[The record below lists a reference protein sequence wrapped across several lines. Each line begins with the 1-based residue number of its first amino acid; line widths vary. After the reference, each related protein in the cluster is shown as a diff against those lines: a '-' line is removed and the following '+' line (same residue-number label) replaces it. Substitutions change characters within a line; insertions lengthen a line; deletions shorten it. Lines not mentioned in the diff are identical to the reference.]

1 MATPPKNKSNRFGLF
16 GGFKGSKSQKQKSKN
31 VKLAEKDAKRRKKE
45 QEKQQKAASKAA
57 KPTKVK
63 TGKTPTNKIPTI
75 STSTP
80 KLTSKDYKPHF
91 KKKKQARKV
100 KIIGKLEKSLPAVIE
115 PSTVI
120 NTGNK
125 KLDAYVKDAIDNWYE
140 GPLDKDDIEGIEK
153 RKEGLTVD
161 EITSIIVKDLDI
173 DSVTNL
179 NLDDDPGEKPYIEL
193 EEIDQNTADFIKQNN
208 KTVGPTGETKEAIG
222 FIPGSGV
229 VEEQSVVKVTPTT
242 LFKPDGKGGYEPIME
257 KQEVVIQQSIGQND
271 RIVIADKAGNIET
284 QANQG
289 QEYTLPEFEA
299 AVTKEELSKWKKDA
313 YWNSQVQKYQD
324 DWYNPDPS
332 TFFIEEM
339 KEEGGELIEDVFVG
353 PNESSFESS
362 ISNLPS
368 IDEIGDEKIW
378 DKFNDSEFRAHGF
391 KYENGKLYANIEDE
405 NIFNETPR
413 EDVIL
418 DIYDGEPLDVNGEIA
433 KSIDI
438 DALFLPVDLDNMDG
452 ISIST
457 ARAINEESMKKLKNF
472 LKNNKTEYNKDYDD
486 SENLLNIEQI
496 FEDQQRVSS
505 NLAAQIDQLQGD
517 LANSNVMQDKK
528 DIEDKVSSLK
538 SAYTQAMLDAF
549 TDKKISKEQMIE
561 LKEIGNTKQYNR
573 LVPSYNAKIDVFN
586 NIVDEYAK
594 KPFSEFDIKK
604 SGNKVIVTS
613 PETGISVDLD
623 SDLILE
629 ENNNNLSLL
638 DIIASNE
645 NKFNDVIDKIVDYQD
660 KLNYLQALMRD
671 NKVITDKQFT
681 TYIQKVHLEKKQEID
696 GSIAD
701 YTATL
706 LNRIKD
712 TIIKLPAGLVE
723 LMLQGVQAA
732 ALATSKE
739 EFANKIAESIVNVVE
754 RSEEIMRALD
764 VKPGDDEEF
773 DKFNQDFQSS
783 RTGQVQKALVELV
796 MDIYTMKGGV
806 YLLGS
811 GSKLRKTK
819 LLKLLKSSRLTRKQ
833 KIGQISKALLNI
845 NLPMMSRTS
854 HDFKFQIL
862 NYHKKGRLKQMT
874 PTEEII
880 LTTGLSYAISL
891 LDKIGIDAMAS
902 PANQALLL
910 RLIDSVFKK
919 GVTTREGLN
928 NIVKKFAA
936 KKLFNIGTNSATEVA
951 TEVTQEELERLTRKV
966 YNSIKNIPEGKGF
979 EVAEFLSE
987 EWKENT
993 ADVVWVSLMTV
1004 GAYSGFNAAVDIVVK
1019 ANEINE
1025 LKKQSDESLKSYL
1038 TFRDPEILRMW
1049 KASLM
1054 ANLRMNK
1061 DRSKGDI
1068 LKANEA
1074 IKRAKQI
1081 HDILQK
1087 IPADL
1092 NIKNTKEA
1100 FDLLLN
1106 KSKLEQEI
1114 SNLDPSLA
1122 AAKVEELKGTD
1133 EKLKKLALKSTVGGE
1148 FEEDAETTPKKVDP
1162 TIKEIRETS
1171 EQQEKDY
1178 PEVTVIVAK
1187 TGIEADKKAKELGS
1201 KEGMGL
1207 ITSGPKIGRTE
1218 AAAKFIRNTDGKQY
1232 FIYNE
1237 QEGLITGKNK
1247 GPHEE
1252 FHKLVDDIE
1261 TSTGDE
1267 SSTFAMANAIINEI
1281 EKGNIDVENSEF
1293 LEILKLYESKMRS
1306 DGELA
1311 DEIIANFM
1319 DAVRDGDV
1327 TIETSLKNIKS
1338 KYKKALTKFY
1348 NKLPKSLKSKLPDF
1362 GKITFE
1368 TDSDFIQYLKDFGKG
1383 DRTPFEPIVDKDAE
1397 TKFKTKVKPVLGVK
1411 GPEGKSDKT
1420 EDKERAAITNQDNIN
1435 EKTSL
1440 INKIKE
1446 LVANRGNMSIEEY
1459 NKKVGPLQKR
1469 VKILTKGIQNAEDVA
1484 TIEDPNSGPGAIQ
1497 RAENRIDANNKEAIV
1512 QSVVNEK
1519 MTGNTYTGTVVLPNG
1534 TELKA
1539 AVPRSEIE
1547 ELLRSKEYPDIY
1559 AAYFN
1564 RDPEFK
1570 DMPIGLKLK
1579 SDLTLRWQ
1587 QTVDP
1592 LVKKYARE
1600 QRDREEGPSLFD
1612 GEVETN
1618 IDDIKVKP
1626 KEIVDKKINMRRALG
1641 IIPGSDVYQN
1651 VKNAVIK
1658 TFGGKLPTVASRKLK
1673 KALQDSYAT
1682 ELFDDIKEMVQD
1694 MGAENFLRTYGEE
1707 MYKAI
1712 DQADMNQSYSDFTI
1726 KGPRLSVEET
1736 RKAERE
1742 GLIPKKKK
1750 GKDESKDP
1758 AAAGVFLFTK
1768 KPYDEQ
1774 AWVDYHLNPTKG
1786 TKYSKLTQLYAIAAK
1801 GLGKDATME
1810 VIQEDGIMNM
1820 YNERNKLLNQAE
1832 VIVAE
1837 LAEEIQRDP
1846 KDRFALNPDKSSE
1859 MVFKAVTEAVNN
1871 GGDMSAWETAQAKLP
1886 KELRTS
1892 YKDIFERLND
1902 LFGESQRF
1910 KQKIRESLK
1919 EYPEELQNEI
1929 DEYFKV
1935 NTQVKKKISKEGA
1948 QQLDAFNNELVNIV
1962 DPEVLNALNAPVFLG
1977 YIYGYLDG
1985 GKKDKSGKVFGP
1997 YKKQLDA
2004 IKKKI
2009 QKSKV
2014 QNNLDFNPKDIR
2026 LINSGF
2032 GLLGK
2037 AENILNKEGSV
2048 DSKFKEL
2055 GLVDGKIVPGSIMDQ
2070 LQKADVANKK
2080 AFSYMMVKSAE
2091 ALANNPTLIPGFL
2104 RNLDTSAN
2112 NTKGWRAISG
2122 VSLIQKPTEESQS
2135 IYFNNDPA
2143 QGVNTNHPYYDLAV
2157 EVTNIQF
2164 SIKATKKGGDVITA
2178 EAYEE
2183 KLAENLKFKGEHV
2196 TPVSSLNAVL
2206 AEKILD
2212 TVQKLRETSSKD
2224 EKDAILKTLGLEVDL
2239 ILNTY
2244 DQVVGVKAASE
2255 LIDIIG
2261 GTTSS
2266 ADYARLFIEGGFD
2279 LDEYLSIIDPSSD
2292 AETVVKNK
2300 IIPEKTAIEQ
2310 NTENQLEPKDRNA
2323 KVLDD
2328 SGVEE
2333 VGKQTSNPE
2342 ILGKMATIDAV
2353 IIEARK
2359 PTLEIKKIRVF
2370 DFDDTVAT
2378 SNSLVFYTM
2387 PDGTKGEL
2395 TAEEFAKKGSEMLN
2409 KGAEFDFTDFNTVRK
2424 GKKGPLFDLL
2434 KTIKESPGDRDVFI
2448 LTARAPESAAAIHTF
2463 LKLNGVDIPL
2473 ENIVGLGNSS
2483 PFAKSN
2489 WMAGKIA
2496 EGYNDIYFADD
2507 AKQNVDAMKDL
2518 VEVADVKGK
2527 IQQAKERFALNGE
2540 QIAQKLFDLT
2550 AAKNKEGLSSEAL
2563 KNISEAKAELKGS
2576 KIKDERLMAA
2586 SAQNF
2591 TGLLY
2596 RFLGKGE
2603 QGNADYEFLKENL
2616 VEPYTRALNEV
2627 NNFQNSLIADHKQL
2641 MKTFVGK
2648 DKPIKN
2654 LQSQVP
2660 GLGGYTYQDMIRALA
2675 WDKQGITID
2684 GLPKSTLDKMKN
2696 IASKN
2701 ESINTL
2707 AQQLVDINK
2716 GDGYYYPGD
2725 TWRAGTIMKDLL
2737 QGVTKV
2743 KRPKAMSEWLENIET
2758 VFGEYSNGKYR
2769 GQLMNAIEATY
2780 GSKYREALE
2789 DMLRRMTSGINRKQT
2804 SSRLENQFYNWLN
2817 NSVGAVM
2824 FFNMRSGLL
2833 QTLSAANYINWSFNN
2848 PAKAAAAFANQKQ
2861 YWSDF
2866 MFLMNSDFLVDRR
2879 TGLKINVSESEIFN
2893 EASGATDKASAVL
2906 NTFLRAGFSITQIA
2920 DSFAIASGGATFYRN
2935 RVTDLVM
2942 SGSTKA
2948 DAEKQAYD
2956 EWTALSREA
2965 QQSSDALEVSSQ
2977 QAGGLGRVLLAF
2989 ANTPMQ
2995 YNRIIY
3001 KAVSDIKNGRG
3012 DFKSN
3017 LSRIAYYGALQNL
3030 MFNSLQQAVFAA
3042 FGSEDEEEIDD
3053 KTIGV
3058 LNGMLDSLLKGMGVS
3073 GTIVSALK
3081 DIGVDIYDR
3090 SQKPRPEYVKV
3101 VSKAFNIAPPID
3113 VKMSK
3118 AARAANTYEYNRK
3131 NPMNKDYL
3139 NPNNPLFMS
3148 TALIVAASTNI
3159 PLDRLLQKTINVND
3173 AMQEDQENWK
3183 RIMLVL
3189 GWSEWQLNS
3198 KQENDEKKQMQKEY
3212 YESIKENRVY
3222 NYKPIESLPES
3233 KEINTTVK
3241 KIETKEEEKI
3251 IKTKFKKVSFT
3262 DNKSFKN
3269 HRIPIDKRNE
3279 NEKILYELSTPEQK
3293 DSLKSLGL
3301 TDEEI
3306 KSLKYEGDRVQ
3317 KIQEL
3322 LLDRI
3327 KQKIK

>member
-1 MATPPKNKSNRFGLF
+1 MATPPKTKSNRFGLY
-16 GGFKGSKSQKQKSKN
+16 GGFKPLKSFKVKPKN
-31 VKLAEKDAKRRKKE
+31 VRLAEKDAKRRKKE
-45 QEKQQKAASKAA
+45 KEKQQKAAAKAA
-57 KPTKVK
+57 KPAKVK
-63 TGKTPTNKIPTI
+63 TTKKLNTSIGQVATIKTPKPVI
-75 STSTP
+75 TP
-80 KLTSKDYKPHF
+80 KDYKPHF
-91 KKKKQARKV
+91 KKKRQARKV
-100 KIIGKLEKSLPAVIE
+100 KIIGKLQESLPAVIE

-120 NTGNK
+120 DTGNK
-125 KLDAYVKDAIDNWYE
+125 KLDDYVKNTIDNWYE

-153 RKEGLTVD
+153 RKQGLTIE
-161 EITSIIVKDLDI
+161 EITSIVSKDLDI

-179 NLDDDPGEKPYIEL
+179 NLDDEPGEKPYIEL
-193 EEIDQNTADFIKQNN
+193 EEIDQNTADFIRQNN
-208 KTVGPTGETKEAIG
+208 QTVGPTGETKQAIG
-222 FIPGSGV
+222 FIPGDSKEKV
-229 VEEQSVVKVTPTT
+229 SVVKATPIPGM
-242 LFKPDGKGGYEPIME
+242 FKPDGKGGYEALKE
-257 KQEVVIQQSIGQND
+257 KQEVVIQQDIGDDD
-271 RIVIADKAGNIET
+271 RVVIADKAGNIET

-289 QEYTLPEFEA
+289 QEYTLPEFEV
-299 AVTKEELSKWKKDA
+299 AVTKEELNKWKKDA
-313 YWNSQVQKYQD
+313 YWNSQVQKYKD

-339 KEEGGELIEDVFVG
+339 KEEGGELIEDVFIG

-368 IDEIGDEKIW
+368 MDEVGAEELW
-378 DKFNDSEFRAHGF
+378 EKFNDSEFRAHGF
-391 KYENGKLYANIEDE
+391 KYENGKLYANVEDE

-413 EDVIL
+413 EEVIL
-418 DIYDGEPLDVNGEIA
+418 DIYDGEPLDVNGQVA

-457 ARAINEESMKKLKNF
+457 ARATNEEGMKKLKNF

-496 FEDQQRVSS
+496 YRDQQRVSN
-505 NLAAQIDQLQGD
+505 NLAAQIDQLQAD
-517 LANSNVMQDKK
+517 LADSNVMQDKK

-538 SAYTQAMLDAF
+538 AAYTQAMLDAF
-549 TDKKISKEQMIE
+549 ADKKISKEQMIE
-561 LKEIGNTKQYNR
+561 LKETGNTKQYDR
-573 LVPSYNAKIDVFN
+573 LVPSYNAKIDIFN

-594 KPFSEFDIKK
+594 KPFSEFDIKR
-604 SGNKVIVTS
+604 SGDKVIVTS

-629 ENNNNLSLL
+629 ENNSNLSLL

-645 NKFNDVIDKIVDYQD
+645 DKFNDVVDKIVDYQD

-671 NKVITDKQFT
+671 NSVILGKQFT
-681 TYIQKVHLEKKQEID
+681 TYIEKVNLEKKQEVD

-701 YTATL
+701 YAATL

-723 LMLQGVQAA
+723 LLLQGVQAA

-739 EFANKIAESIVNVVE
+739 EFANEIAESIVRVVE

-764 VKPGDDEEF
+764 VKPGDDEKF

-783 RTGQVQKALVELV
+783 RKGQLEKALVELI

-819 LLKLLKSSRLTRKQ
+819 LLKLLRSNRLTRGQ
-833 KIGQISKALLNI
+833 KIGQIGKALLNI

-854 HDFKFQIL
+854 HDFKFEIL
-862 NYHKKGRLKQMT
+862 NYRKKRRLTKMT

-880 LTTGLSYAISL
+880 LSTGLSYAISL

-902 PANQALLL
+902 PANKALVL
-910 RLIDSVFKK
+910 RLLDSMFKK
-919 GVTTREGLN
+919 GVTTREALN

-936 KKLFNIGTNSATEVA
+936 NKLFTIPTSMATEVA
-951 TEVTQEELERLTRKV
+951 TEVSQEELERLTRKV

-979 EVAEFLSE
+979 QIAEFLSE

-1019 ANEINE
+1019 ANDINE
-1025 LKKQSDESLKSYL
+1025 LKKQSDESLKAYL
-1038 TFRDPEILRMW
+1038 TFRDPEVYRMW

-1054 ANLRMNK
+1054 ANLKMNK
-1061 DRSKGDI
+1061 DRSEGDI
-1068 LKANEA
+1068 LKANEE
-1074 IKRAKQI
+1074 IKAAKQI

-1092 NIKNTKEA
+1092 NIKDAKEA

-1106 KSKLEQEI
+1106 KSELEQEI
-1114 SNLDPSLA
+1114 SKLDPSLA

-1133 EKLKKLALKSTVGGE
+1133 EKLKKLALESTVGGE
-1148 FEEDAETTPKKVDP
+1148 FKEEAEATPKKVDP
-1162 TIKEIRETS
+1162 TIKEIRQTS

-1178 PEVTVIVAK
+1178 PEVTVVVAK
-1187 TGIEADKKAKELGS
+1187 TGVEADKKAKEIGS

-1218 AAAKFIRNTDGKQY
+1218 AAAKFIRGTDGKQY

-1261 TSTGDE
+1261 KSTGDE

-1293 LEILKLYESKMRS
+1293 LKILKLYESKGSS
-1306 DGELA
+1306 DVELA

-1319 DAVRDGDV
+1319 DAVKDGDITV
-1327 TIETSLKNIKS
+1327 KTSLKNIKS

-1383 DRTPFEPIVDKDAE
+1383 DKTPFEPMVDKDAE
-1397 TKFKTKVKPVLGVK
+1397 TKFTTKVKPVLGV
-1411 GPEGKSDKT
+1411 EGSKEESDKT

-1435 EKTSL
+1435 ERTSL

-1446 LVANRGNMSIEEY
+1446 LVADRGNMSIEEY

-1497 RAENRIDANNKEAIV
+1497 RAENRLDANNKEAIV

-1519 MTGNTYTGTVVLPNG
+1519 MTGDTYMGTITLKDG
-1534 TELKA
+1534 TKLKA
-1539 AVPRSEIE
+1539 AVPRFEIE
-1547 ELLRSKEYPDIY
+1547 ELLRSKEYPSIY
-1559 AAYFN
+1559 AAYFK
-1564 RDPEFK
+1564 RGPKFK
-1570 DMPIGLKLK
+1570 DMPFGLKVK
-1579 SDLTLRWQ
+1579 NDLILRWQ
-1587 QTVDP
+1587 QTVKP
-1592 LVKKYARE
+1592 LVEKYARE
-1600 QRDREEGPSLFD
+1600 QRDREEGTSLFD

-1618 IDDIKVKP
+1618 IDNIEVKP
-1626 KEIVDKKINMRRALG
+1626 KEIVDEKINMRRALG
-1641 IIPGSDVYQN
+1641 IIPGSDVYQK

-1673 KALQDSYAT
+1673 KALQDSYVT
-1682 ELFDDIKEMVQD
+1682 ELTDDMKEMVQD
-1694 MGAENFLRTYGEE
+1694 MGAENFLRTYGED
-1707 MYKAI
+1707 MYNAI
-1712 DQADMNQSYSDFTI
+1712 DQADMNMSYSDFII

-1750 GKDESKDP
+1750 GKDGKDP

-1774 AWVDYHLNPTKG
+1774 AWVDYHLKPTKG
-1786 TKYSKLTQLYAIAAK
+1786 TKYTKLNQLYAIAAK

-1810 VIQEDGIMNM
+1810 VLQEDEVMNM

-1832 VIVAE
+1832 VIVSE

-1846 KDRFALNPDKSSE
+1846 KDRFALNPDKSSD
-1859 MVFKAVTEAVNN
+1859 MVFKAVTEAMNN
-1871 GGDMSAWETAQAKLP
+1871 GGDMDAWETAQAKLP
-1886 KELRTS
+1886 KDLRTS

-1902 LFGESQRF
+1902 LFGEAQRF

-1935 NTQVKKKISKEGA
+1935 NTQVKKKISEEGA
-1948 QQLDAFNNELVNIV
+1948 KQLDAFNNELVNIV
-1962 DPEVLNALNAPVFLG
+1962 DPEVLNALNAPTFLG

-1985 GKKDKSGKVFGP
+1985 GKKDKAGNVFGP

-2014 QNNLDFNPKDIR
+2014 QSNLDFNPKDIR

-2048 DSKFKEL
+2048 DSKFEEL

-2091 ALANNPTLIPGFL
+2091 ALANNPSLIPGFL
-2104 RNLDTSAN
+2104 RNLETSAN

-2122 VSLIQKPTEESQS
+2122 VSLFQKPTEESQS
-2135 IYFNNDPA
+2135 VYFNNDPE
-2143 QGVNTNHPYYDLAV
+2143 QGVNTNHPYYNLAV

-2212 TVQKLRETSSKD
+2212 TVQKLRETNSKN

-2279 LDEYLSIIDPSSD
+2279 LDEYFPITDPSSD

-2310 NTENQLEPKDRNA
+2310 NTENQLEPKERNA
-2323 KVLDD
+2323 KALDD

-2333 VGKQTSNPE
+2333 VDKKTSNPE

-2353 IIEARK
+2353 IVEARN
-2359 PTLEIKKIRVF
+2359 PTGEIKKIRVF

-2387 PDGTKGEL
+2387 PDGTRGEL
-2395 TAEEFAKKGSEMLN
+2395 TAEEFAKEGSKMLN
-2409 KGAEFDFTDFNTVRK
+2409 EGAEFDFTDFNTVRE
-2424 GKKGPLFDLL
+2424 GEKGPLFDLL
-2434 KTIKESPGDRDVFI
+2434 KTIKESPGSRDVFI

-2527 IQQAKERFALNGE
+2527 IQQAKERFALDGE
-2540 QIAQKLFDLT
+2540 QIAKKLFDLT

-2596 RFLGKGE
+2596 RFLGTGD
-2603 QGNADYEFLKENL
+2603 QGNADYKFLKENL

-2654 LQSQVP
+2654 LQDQVP
-2660 GLGGYTYQDMIRALA
+2660 GLGGYTYQDMVRALA
-2675 WDKQGITID
+2675 WDKQGLTVD
-2684 GLPKSTLDKMKN
+2684 GLPKSTLDKMKS

-2701 ESINTL
+2701 ESINTF

-2725 TWRAGTIMKDLL
+2725 TWRAGTIMGDLL

-2758 VFGEYSNGKYR
+2758 IFGEYSNGKYR

-2789 DMLRRMTSGINRKQT
+2789 DMLRRMTTGINRRQT
-2804 SSRLENQFYNWLN
+2804 NSRLENQFYNWVN

-2866 MFLMNSDFLVDRR
+2866 MELMNSDFLVDRR
-2879 TGLKINVSESEIFN
+2879 TGLKINVSESEIFS
-2893 EASGATDKASAVL
+2893 EAAGAKDKASAVL
-2906 NTFLRAGFSITQIA
+2906 NAFLRAGFSITQVA

-2935 RVTDLVM
+2935 RINDLVNK
-2942 SGSTKA
+2942 GSTE
-2948 DAEKQAYD
+2948 AEAKKQAYT

-2977 QAGGLGRVLLAF
+2977 QAGGLGRILLAF

-3001 KAVSDIKNGRG
+3001 KAVSDVKNGRG
-3012 DFKSN
+3012 DLKTN

-3030 MFNSLQQAVFAA
+3030 MFNALQQAVFAA
-3042 FGSEDEEEIDD
+3042 LGSDDEEEIDE

-3058 LNGMLDSLLKGMGVS
+3058 INGMLDSLLRGMGVS

-3101 VSKAFNIAPPID
+3101 VSKAFNITPPID

-3131 NPMNKDYL
+3131 NPMIKDPF
-3139 NPNNPLFMS
+3139 NPNNPLYMS
-3148 TALIVAASTNI
+3148 GALLVASTTNV
-3159 PLDRLLQKTINVND
+3159 PLDRVLQKIINVND
-3173 AMQEDQENWK
+3173 AMREDQENWK
-3183 RIMLVL
+3183 RIMLVM

-3198 KQENDEKKQMQKEY
+3198 KQEQEEKEKMQKEY
-3212 YESIKENRVY
+3212 YDSIKENRVY
-3222 NYKPIESLPES
+3222 NYKPIESVPES
-3233 KEINTTVK
+3233 INETDPTIE
-3241 KIETKEEEKI
+3241 KIETKEKEKI
-3251 IKTKFKKVSFT
+3251 IKTKGEKVNFT
-3262 DNKSFKN
+3262 ENTSFKN
-3269 HRIPIDKRNE
+3269 NRVPVEKRNKS
-3279 NEKILYELSTPEQK
+3279 EKELYELPAAQQR

-3301 TDEEI
+3301 TDKEI
-3306 KSLKYEGDRVQ
+3306 KALKYEGDRVRKILELQ
-3317 KIQEL
+3317 K
-3322 LLDRI
+3322 
-3327 KQKIK
+3327 

>member
-1 MATPPKNKSNRFGLF
+1 MAIPPKTKANRFGLF
-16 GGFKGSKSQKQKSKN
+16 GGFKGSKSQKQKPKA
-31 VKLAEKDAKRRKKE
+31 VRLAEKDAKRRKKE
-45 QEKQQKAASKAA
+45 QEKQQKAAAKAA
-57 KPTKVK
+57 KPAKVK
-63 TGKTPTNKIPTI
+63 TGKTPTSNIPTV

-80 KLTSKDYKPHF
+80 KVVTPKDYKPHF
-91 KKKKQARKV
+91 KKKREARKV
-100 KIIGKLEKSLPAVIE
+100 KIIGKLQESLPVVIE

-120 NTGNK
+120 DTGNK
-125 KLDAYVKDAIDNWYE
+125 KLDDYVKNTIDNWYE

-153 RKEGLTVD
+153 RKEGLTID
-161 EITSIIVKDLDI
+161 EITSIIYKDLDI

-179 NLDDDPGEKPYIEL
+179 NLGDDTGEKPYIEL

-208 KTVGPTGETKEAIG
+208 KTVGPTGEIKEAIG
-222 FIPGSGV
+222 FIPGSEVSEKDTV
-229 VEEQSVVKVTPTT
+229 VRVTPTT
-242 LFKPDGKGGYEPIME
+242 LFKPDSKGGYEPIME

-289 QEYTLPEFEA
+289 QEYTLPEFEV
-299 AVTKEELSKWKKDA
+299 AVTKKELSKWKKDA
-313 YWNSQVQKYQD
+313 YWNSQVQKYKD

-332 TFFIEEM
+332 TLFIEEM

-368 IDEIGDEKIW
+368 MDEIGAEKLW
-378 DKFNDSEFRAHGF
+378 EKFNDSEFRAHGF
-391 KYENGKLYANIEDE
+391 KYENGKLYANVEDE

-418 DIYDGEPLDVNGEIA
+418 DIYDGEPLDINGEVA
-433 KSIDI
+433 KSIDV

-452 ISIST
+452 VSIST
-457 ARAINEESMKKLKNF
+457 ARATNEEGMKKLKNF

-496 FEDQQRVSS
+496 YRDQQRVSN
-505 NLAAQIDQLQGD
+505 NLAAQIDQLQAD
-517 LANSNVMQDKK
+517 LADSNVMQDKK

-538 SAYTQAMLDAF
+538 AAYTQAMLDAF

-561 LKEIGNTKQYNR
+561 LKETGNTKQYDR
-573 LVPSYNAKIDVFN
+573 LVPSYNAKIDIFN

-594 KPFSEFDIKK
+594 KPFSEFDIKR
-604 SGNKVIVTS
+604 SGDKVIVTS

-629 ENNNNLSLL
+629 ENNSNLSLL

-645 NKFNDVIDKIVDYQD
+645 DKFNDVIDKIVDYQD

-671 NKVITDKQFT
+671 NSVILGKQFT
-681 TYIQKVHLEKKQEID
+681 TYIEKVNLEKKQEVD
-696 GSIAD
+696 GSVAD
-701 YTATL
+701 YAATL

-712 TIIKLPAGLVE
+712 TAIKLPAGLVE
-723 LMLQGVQAA
+723 LLLQGVQAA

-739 EFANKIAESIVNVVE
+739 EFADKIAQTIVNVVE
-754 RSEEIMRALD
+754 KSEEIMRALD
-764 VKPGDDEEF
+764 VKPGDDKEF

-783 RTGQVQKALVELV
+783 RKGQFEKAIVELV

-819 LLKLLKSSRLTRKQ
+819 LLKLLRSSRLTRKQ
-833 KIGQISKALLNI
+833 KIGQIGKALLNI

-854 HDFKFQIL
+854 HDFKFEIL
-862 NYHKKGRLKQMT
+862 NYFKKGRLKQMT

-880 LTTGLSYAISL
+880 LSTGLSYAISL

-902 PANQALLL
+902 SANQALVL
-910 RLIDSVFKK
+910 RLLDSMFKK
-919 GVTTREGLN
+919 GVTTREALN
-928 NIVKKFAA
+928 NIVKKFAVS
-936 KKLFNIGTNSATEVA
+936 KLFTIPISMATEVA
-951 TEVTQEELERLTRKV
+951 TEVSQEELERLTRKV

-979 EVAEFLSE
+979 QVAEFLSE
-987 EWKENT
+987 EWRENT

-1019 ANEINE
+1019 ANDINE
-1025 LKKQSDESLKSYL
+1025 LKKQNEDILKSYL
-1038 TFRDPEILRMW
+1038 SLRDPQQYRIW
-1049 KASLM
+1049 KAIKLAELKSKGI
-1054 ANLRMNK
+1054 N
-1061 DRSKGDI
+1061 RSEGDI
-1068 LKANEA
+1068 LKANEE

-1092 NIKNTKEA
+1092 NVKDAKEA

-1106 KSKLEQEI
+1106 KSELEQEI

-1133 EKLKKLALKSTVGGE
+1133 EKLKKLALESTVGGE

-1162 TIKEIRETS
+1162 TIQEIRKSAEKQS
-1171 EQQEKDY
+1171 KDY
-1178 PEVTVIVAK
+1178 PDATVIVAK
-1187 TGIEADKKAKELGS
+1187 NPIEAEQKAQEIG
-1201 KEGMGL
+1201 
-1207 ITSGPKIGRTE
+1207 TSMQGNP
-1218 AAAKFIRNTDGKQY
+1218 AKFYRDKDGKQY
-1232 FIYNE
+1232 FIYDE
-1237 QEGLITGKNK
+1237 QTGLIIGENK
-1247 GPHEE
+1247 ADHED
-1252 FHKLVDDIE
+1252 FHKLTDDIE
-1261 TSTGDE
+1261 RSTGDE

-1281 EKGNIDVENSEF
+1281 EKGNITVENSKY
-1293 LEILKLYESKMRS
+1293 LDILKKYEEQGAS
-1306 DGELA
+1306 DIALA
-1311 DEIIANFM
+1311 DEIISNFI
-1319 DAVRDGDV
+1319 DAVKYDKNV
-1327 TIETSLKNIKS
+1327 ETSLTSIKNI
-1338 KYKKALTKFY
+1338 YKKALRKLY
-1348 NKLPKSLKSKLPDF
+1348 NKLPESLKSKLPNL
-1362 GKITFE
+1362 GTIKFE
-1368 TDSDFIQYLKDFGKG
+1368 KDSDFIDYLKDFSKG
-1383 DRTPFEPIVDKDAE
+1383 DRTPFEPMVDEDAE
-1397 TKFKTKVKPVLGVK
+1397 TKFKTKVKTVLGV
-1411 GPEGKSDKT
+1411 EGSKEESDKT

-1435 EKTSL
+1435 ERTSL

-1446 LVANRGNMSIEEY
+1446 LVANRANMSIEEY

-1497 RAENRIDANNKEAIV
+1497 RAENRLDDNNKEAIV

-1539 AVPRSEIE
+1539 SVPRSEIE

-1564 RDPEFK
+1564 RDVKFK

-1579 SDLTLRWQ
+1579 SDLILRWQ

-1600 QRDREEGPSLFD
+1600 QRDTEEGPSLFD

-1618 IDDIKVKP
+1618 IDDIEVKP
-1626 KEIVDKKINMRRALG
+1626 KEIVDNTINMRRALG
-1641 IIPGSDVYQN
+1641 IVPGSDVYQK

-1658 TFGGKLPTVASRKLK
+1658 TFRGKLPSVASRKLK
-1673 KALQDSYAT
+1673 KALQDSYVT
-1682 ELFDDIKEMVQD
+1682 ELTDDMKEMVQD
-1694 MGAENFLRTYGEE
+1694 MGAETFLRTYGED
-1707 MYKAI
+1707 MYNAI
-1712 DQADMNQSYSDFTI
+1712 DQADMNISYSDFTT

-1750 GKDESKDP
+1750 GKDDSKDP

-1768 KPYDEQ
+1768 NPYDEQ

-1786 TKYSKLTQLYAIAAK
+1786 TKYTKLNQLYAIAAK

-1810 VIQEDGIMNM
+1810 VLQDDEVMNM

-1832 VIVAE
+1832 VIVSE
-1837 LAEEIQRDP
+1837 LASEIQRDP

-1859 MVFKAVTEAVNN
+1859 IVFKTVTEAMNN
-1871 GGDMSAWETAQAKLP
+1871 GGDMDAWETAQAKLP
-1886 KELRTS
+1886 KDLRTS

-1902 LFGESQRF
+1902 LFGEAQRF

-1948 QQLDAFNNELVNIV
+1948 QQLDAFNNELINIADV
-1962 DPEVLNALNAPVFLG
+1962 EVLNALNAPTFLG

-1985 GKKDKSGKVFGP
+1985 GKKDKAGNVFGP

-2014 QNNLDFNPKDIR
+2014 QDNLDFNPKDIR

-2032 GLLGK
+2032 GLLGR
-2037 AENILNKEGSV
+2037 AENILSKEGSV
-2048 DSKFKEL
+2048 DSKFEEL

-2091 ALANNPTLIPGFL
+2091 ALANNPSLIPGFL
-2104 RNLDTSAN
+2104 RNLETSAN

-2122 VSLIQKPTEESQS
+2122 VSLFQKPTEESQS
-2135 IYFNNDPA
+2135 VYFNNDPE
-2143 QGVNTNHPYYDLAV
+2143 QGVNTSHPYYDLAV
-2157 EVTNIQF
+2157 KVTDIQF
-2164 SIKATKKGGDVITA
+2164 SIKATKEGGDIITA

-2196 TPVSSLNAVL
+2196 TPVSSLNAVI

-2212 TVQKLRETSSKD
+2212 TVQKLRETNSKD

-2279 LDEYLSIIDPSSD
+2279 LDEYFPIIDPSSD
-2292 AETVVKNK
+2292 AEAIVKSK

-2310 NTENQLEPKDRNA
+2310 NIKNQLEPKKINVDILSEIEN
-2323 KVLDD
+2323 K
-2328 SGVEE
+2328 EINPE
-2333 VGKQTSNPE
+2333 TSNPE
-2342 ILGKMATIDAV
+2342 ILSKIENID
-2353 IIEARK
+2353 K
-2359 PTLEIKKIRVF
+2359 
-2370 DFDDTVAT
+2370 
-2378 SNSLVFYTM
+2378 
-2387 PDGTKGEL
+2387 
-2395 TAEEFAKKGSEMLN
+2395 
-2409 KGAEFDFTDFNTVRK
+2409 
-2424 GKKGPLFDLL
+2424 
-2434 KTIKESPGDRDVFI
+2434 
-2448 LTARAPESAAAIHTF
+2448 
-2463 LKLNGVDIPL
+2463 DIL
-2473 ENIVGLGNSS
+2473 ENRN
-2483 PFAKSN
+2483 KS
-2489 WMAGKIA
+2489 
-2496 EGYNDIYFADD
+2496 
-2507 AKQNVDAMKDL
+2507 
-2518 VEVADVKGK
+2518 
-2527 IQQAKERFALNGE
+2527 KERFALTGE
-2540 QIAQKLFDLT
+2540 QIADKLFDLT
-2550 AAKNKEGLSSEAL
+2550 ASKNKEGLSSSAL
-2563 KNISEAKAELKGS
+2563 KNISEAKAQLKGS
-2576 KIKDERLMAA
+2576 KIRDEFLMAA

-2603 QGNADYEFLKENL
+2603 QGDADFKFLKENL
-2616 VEPYTRALNEV
+2616 VDPYTRALNEV

-2641 MKTFVGK
+2641 IKTFVGK

-2654 LQSQVP
+2654 LQDQVP
-2660 GLGGYTYQDMIRALA
+2660 GLGGYTYQDMVRALA
-2675 WDKQGITID
+2675 WDKQGLTVD
-2684 GLPKSTLDKMKN
+2684 GLPISTLNKMKN

-2701 ESINTL
+2701 PSID
-2707 AQQLVDINK
+2707 AFSQQLIDINK
-2716 GDGYYYPGD
+2716 GDGYYYSGD
-2725 TWRAGTIMKDLL
+2725 TWRSGTIMGDLL
-2737 QGVTKV
+2737 KGVTKV
-2743 KRPKAMSEWLENIET
+2743 KRPKAMSEWLDNIKT
-2758 VFGEYSNGKYR
+2758 IFGEYSNGKYK

-2789 DMLRRMTSGINRKQT
+2789 DMLRRMSSGINRKQT
-2804 SSRLENQFYNWLN
+2804 NSRLENRFYDWVN

-2866 MFLMNSDFLVDRR
+2866 MELMNSDFLVDRR

-2893 EASGATDKASAVL
+2893 EAAGAKDKASAVL
-2906 NTFLRAGFSITQIA
+2906 NTFLRAGFSITQVA

-2935 RVTDLVM
+2935 RIKDLV
-2942 SGSTKA
+2942 SQGKTEA
-2948 DAEKQAYD
+2948 DAKKQAYD

-2977 QAGGLGRVLLAF
+2977 QAGGLGRILLAF

-3001 KAVSDIKNGRG
+3001 KAASDIKNGRG
-3012 DFKSN
+3012 SLKTN
-3017 LSRIAYYGALQNL
+3017 LSRIAYYGAIQNL
-3030 MFNSLQQAVFAA
+3030 MFNALQQAVFAA
-3042 FGSEDEEEIDD
+3042 IGNEDEEEIDE

-3073 GTIVSALK
+3073 GTIVSTLK

-3090 SQKPRPEYVKV
+3090 SQKPRPEYDKAILQAFNVAPPVDVKI
-3101 VSKAFNIAPPID
+3101 SKAR
-3113 VKMSK
+3113 
-3118 AARAANTYEYNRK
+3118 RAANTYEYNRK
-3131 NPMNKDYL
+3131 NPMMKDAY
-3139 NPNNPLFMS
+3139 NINNPAYMS
-3148 TALIVAASTNI
+3148 TALMVSATTNVPI
-3159 PLDRLLQKTINVND
+3159 DRLLQKMINVND
-3173 AMQEDQENWK
+3173 AMREDQENWK
-3183 RIMLVL
+3183 SIMLVM

-3198 KQENDEKKQMQKEY
+3198 KQENDEKKQMQKDY

-3222 NYKPIESLPES
+3222 NYKPIESVSES
-3233 KEINTTVK
+3233 TIEPDPTIE

-3251 IKTKFKKVSFT
+3251 IKTKGEKVNFT
-3262 DNKSFKN
+3262 ENKSFKN
-3269 HRIPIDKRNE
+3269 NRVPVEKRNKS
-3279 NEKILYELSTPEQK
+3279 EKELYELPAAQQR

-3301 TDEEI
+3301 TDEQI
-3306 KSLKYEGDRVQ
+3306 KALKYEGDRVRMILELQ
-3317 KIQEL
+3317 K
-3322 LLDRI
+3322 
-3327 KQKIK
+3327 

>member
-1 MATPPKNKSNRFGLF
+1 MATPPKKKSNRFGLF
-16 GGFKGSKSQKQKSKN
+16 GGFKGSKSQKQKPKN
-31 VKLAEKDAKRRKKE
+31 VRDAEKDAKRRKKE
-45 QEKQQKAASKAA
+45 QEKQEKAAAKAA

-63 TGKTPTNKIPTI
+63 TGKTTTSKIPTV

-80 KLTSKDYKPHF
+80 KLTSTDYKPHF
-91 KKKKQARKV
+91 KKKRQARKV
-100 KIIGKLEKSLPAVIE
+100 KIIGKLEQSLPAVIE

-120 NTGNK
+120 DTGNK
-125 KLDAYVKDAIDNWYE
+125 KLDNYVKDTIDNWYE

-153 RKEGLTVD
+153 RKEGLTID
-161 EITSIIVKDLDI
+161 EITSIIAKDLDI

-179 NLDDDPGEKPYIEL
+179 NLGGEPGEKPYIEL
-193 EEIDQNTADFIKQNN
+193 EEIDQNTADFIRQNN
-208 KTVGPTGETKEAIG
+208 QTVGPTGETKQAIG
-222 FIPGSGV
+222 FIPGSEV
-229 VEEQSVVKVTPTT
+229 YEEDKVVKPTPIPGM
-242 LFKPDGKGGYEPIME
+242 FKPDGKGGYEPLME
-257 KQEVVIQQSIGQND
+257 KQEVIIQQSLGQND
-271 RIVIADKAGNIET
+271 RVVIADKAGNIET

-289 QEYTLPEFEA
+289 QAYNLPELEV
-299 AVTKEELSKWKKDA
+299 AVTKAELSKWRKDA
-313 YWNSQVQKYQD
+313 YWNSQVQKYKD

-362 ISNLPS
+362 ISNLPNM
-368 IDEIGDEKIW
+368 DEIGAEKLW
-378 DKFNDSEFRAHGF
+378 EKFNDSEFRAHGF
-391 KYENGKLYANIEDE
+391 KYENGKLYANVKDE

-418 DIYDGEPLDVNGEIA
+418 DIYDGEPLDVNGEVA
-433 KSIDI
+433 KSIDV
-438 DALFLPVDLDNMDG
+438 DDLFLSVDLDNMDG
-452 ISIST
+452 FSINT
-457 ARAINEESMKKLKNF
+457 VRAINEQGMKKLKNF

-496 FEDQQRVSS
+496 FRDQQRVSN
-505 NLAAQIDQLQGD
+505 NLTAQIDQLQAD

-538 SAYTQAMLDAF
+538 AAYTQAMLDAF

-561 LKEIGNTKQYNR
+561 LKESGNTKQYDR
-573 LVPSYNAKIDVFN
+573 LVPSYNSKIDVFN

-604 SGNKVIVTS
+604 SGDKVIVTS

-629 ENNNNLSLL
+629 ENNSNLSLL

-645 NKFNDVIDKIVDYQD
+645 DKFNDVIDKIVDYQD
-660 KLNYLQALMRD
+660 KLNYLQALLND
-671 NKVITDKQFT
+671 NKVISGKQFT
-681 TYIQKVHLEKKQEID
+681 TYIEKVNLEKKQEID

-701 YTATL
+701 YAATL

-712 TIIKLPAGLVE
+712 TFIKLPAGLVE

-732 ALATSKE
+732 ALATSQE
-739 EFANKIAESIVNVVE
+739 EFANKIAESIIRVVE
-754 RSEEIMRALD
+754 RSEKIMRALD
-764 VKPGDDEEF
+764 VKPGDDKEF

-783 RTGQVQKALVELV
+783 RTGQLEKALVELV

-806 YLLGS
+806 SLLG
-811 GSKLRKTK
+811 GTSKLRKTK
-819 LLKLLKSSRLTRKQ
+819 LLKLLRSNRLTRGQ
-833 KIGQISKALLNI
+833 KIGQIGKALLNI

-854 HDFKFQIL
+854 HDFKFEIL
-862 NYHKKGRLKQMT
+862 NYRKKGRLTKMT

-880 LTTGLSYAISL
+880 LSTGLSYAISL

-902 PANQALLL
+902 PANKALVL
-910 RLIDSVFKK
+910 RLLDSMFKK

-936 KKLFNIGTNSATEVA
+936 NKLFTIPTSMATEVA

-979 EVAEFLSE
+979 QIAEFLSE

-1019 ANEINE
+1019 ANDINE
-1025 LKKQSDESLKSYL
+1025 LKKQNEDILKTYLSL
-1038 TFRDPEILRMW
+1038 RDPQQYRIW
-1049 KASLM
+1049 KAIKLAELQSKGI
-1054 ANLRMNK
+1054 N
-1061 DRSKGDI
+1061 RSEGDI
-1068 LKANEA
+1068 LKANEE

-1092 NIKNTKEA
+1092 NVKDAKEA

-1106 KSKLEQEI
+1106 KSELEQEI

-1133 EKLKKLALKSTVGGE
+1133 EKLKKLALESTVGGE
-1148 FEEDAETTPKKVDP
+1148 FEEDAETTPRKVDP
-1162 TIKEIRETS
+1162 TIQEIRES
-1171 EQQEKDY
+1171 AEKQSKDY
-1178 PEVTVIVAK
+1178 PDATVIVAK
-1187 TGIEADKKAKELGS
+1187 NPIEAEEKAQEIG
-1201 KEGMGL
+1201 
-1207 ITSGPKIGRTE
+1207 TSMQGNP
-1218 AAAKFIRNTDGKQY
+1218 AKFYRDKDGKQY
-1232 FIYNE
+1232 FIYDE
-1237 QEGLITGKNK
+1237 QTGLIIGENK
-1247 GPHEE
+1247 ADHED
-1252 FHKLVDDIE
+1252 FHKLTDDIE
-1261 TSTGDE
+1261 RSTGDE

-1281 EKGNIDVENSEF
+1281 EKGNITVENSKY
-1293 LEILKLYESKMRS
+1293 LDILKKYEKQGAS
-1306 DGELA
+1306 DVALA
-1311 DEIIANFM
+1311 DEIISNFI
-1319 DAVRDGDV
+1319 DAVKYDKNV
-1327 TIETSLKNIKS
+1327 ETSLTSIKNI
-1338 KYKKALTKFY
+1338 YKKALRKLY
-1348 NKLPKSLKSKLPDF
+1348 NKLPESLKSKLPNL
-1362 GKITFE
+1362 GTIKFE
-1368 TDSDFIQYLKDFGKG
+1368 KDSDFIDYLKDFSKG
-1383 DRTPFEPIVDKDAE
+1383 DRTPFEPMVDEEAE
-1397 TKFKTKVKPVLGVK
+1397 TKFKTKVKTVLGV
-1411 GPEGKSDKT
+1411 EGSKEESDKT

-1435 EKTSL
+1435 ERTSL

-1484 TIEDPNSGPGAIQ
+1484 TIEDPNSGAGSKQ
-1497 RAENRIDANNKEAIV
+1497 RAENRLDANNKEAIV
-1512 QSVVNEK
+1512 QSVVNQK
-1519 MTGNTYTGTVVLPNG
+1519 MTGDTYMGTITLKDG
-1534 TELKA
+1534 TKLKA
-1539 AVPRSEIE
+1539 AVPRFEIE
-1547 ELLRSKEYPDIY
+1547 ELLRSKEYPSIY
-1559 AAYFN
+1559 AAYFK
-1564 RDPEFK
+1564 RGPEFK
-1570 DMPIGLKLK
+1570 DMPIGLKIKNDLLK
-1579 SDLTLRWQ
+1579 RWQ
-1587 QTVDP
+1587 QTVEP
-1592 LVKKYARE
+1592 LVEKYARE
-1600 QRDREEGPSLFD
+1600 QRDREEGTSLFD

-1618 IDDIKVKP
+1618 IDDIEVKP
-1626 KEIVDKKINMRRALG
+1626 KEIVDETINMRRALG
-1641 IIPGSDVYQN
+1641 IIPGSDVYQK

-1673 KALQDSYAT
+1673 KALQDSYVT
-1682 ELFDDIKEMVQD
+1682 ELTDDMKEMVQD
-1694 MGAENFLRTYGEE
+1694 MGAETFLRTYGEE

-1832 VIVAE
+1832 VIVSE

-1859 MVFKAVTEAVNN
+1859 MVFKAVTEAMNN
-1871 GGDMSAWETAQAKLP
+1871 GGDMDAWETAQAKLP
-1886 KELRTS
+1886 KDLRTS

-1902 LFGESQRF
+1902 LFGEAQRF
-1910 KQKIRESLK
+1910 KQKIKESLK

-1962 DPEVLNALNAPVFLG
+1962 DPEVLNALNAPTFLG

-1985 GKKDKSGKVFGP
+1985 GKKDNSGDVFGP

-2009 QKSKV
+2009 KKSKV
-2014 QNNLDFNPKDIR
+2014 QSNLDFNPKDIR

-2032 GLLGK
+2032 GLIGK

-2048 DSKFKEL
+2048 DSKLEEL
-2055 GLVDGKIVPGSIMDQ
+2055 GLVNGKVVPGSIMDQ

-2080 AFSYMMVKSAE
+2080 AFRYMMVKSAE
-2091 ALANNPTLIPGFL
+2091 TLANNPSLIPGFL
-2104 RNLDTSAN
+2104 RNLETSSN

-2122 VSLIQKPTEESQS
+2122 VSLLQKPTEESQS
-2135 IYFNNDPA
+2135 VYFNNDPA
-2143 QGVNTNHPYYDLAV
+2143 QGVNTSHPYYDLAV

-2196 TPVSSLNAVL
+2196 TPVSSLNAVI

-2279 LDEYLSIIDPSSD
+2279 LDEYLPIIDPSSD

-2333 VGKQTSNPE
+2333 VDKKTSNPE

-2353 IIEARK
+2353 IIEARN
-2359 PTLEIKKIRVF
+2359 PTDKIKKIRVF

-2378 SNSLVFYTM
+2378 SSSLVFYTM
-2387 PDGTKGEL
+2387 PDGTRGEL
-2395 TAEEFAKKGSEMLN
+2395 TAEEFAKEGSKMLN
-2409 KGAEFDFTDFNTVRK
+2409 EGAEFDFTDFNTVRK
-2424 GKKGPLFDLL
+2424 GEKGPLFDLL
-2434 KTIKESPGDRDVFI
+2434 KTIKESPGNRDVFI

-2496 EGYNDIYFADD
+2496 EGYNDVYFADD

-2596 RFLGKGE
+2596 RFLGTGK

-2654 LQSQVP
+2654 LQDQVP
-2660 GLGGYTYQDMIRALA
+2660 GLGGYTYQDMVRALA
-2675 WDKQGITID
+2675 WDKQGLTVD
-2684 GLPKSTLDKMKN
+2684 GLPKSTLDKMKS

-2701 ESINTL
+2701 ESINTF

-2725 TWRAGTIMKDLL
+2725 TWRAGTIMGDLL

-2789 DMLRRMTSGINRKQT
+2789 DMLRRMTTGINRRQT
-2804 SSRLENQFYNWLN
+2804 NSRLENQFYNWVN

-2866 MFLMNSDFLVDRR
+2866 MELMNSDFLVDRR
-2879 TGLKINVSESEIFN
+2879 TGLKINVSESEIFS
-2893 EASGATDKASAVL
+2893 EAAGAKDKASAVL
-2906 NTFLRAGFSITQIA
+2906 NAFLRAGFSITQVA

-2935 RVTDLVM
+2935 RIKDLVKK
-2942 SGSTKA
+2942 GSTETEAK
-2948 DAEKQAYD
+2948 KQAYT

-2977 QAGGLGRVLLAF
+2977 QAGGLGRILLAF

-3001 KAVSDIKNGRG
+3001 KAASDIKNGRG
-3012 DFKSN
+3012 DLKTN

-3030 MFNSLQQAVFAA
+3030 MFNALQQAVFAA
-3042 FGSEDEEEIDD
+3042 LGSDDEEEIDE

-3058 LNGMLDSLLKGMGVS
+3058 INGMLDSLLRGMGVS

-3101 VSKAFNIAPPID
+3101 VSKAFNITPPID

-3131 NPMNKDYL
+3131 NPMIKDPF
-3139 NPNNPLFMS
+3139 NPNNPLYMS
-3148 TALIVAASTNI
+3148 GALIVASTTNI
-3159 PLDRLLQKTINVND
+3159 PIDRILQKIINVND
-3173 AMQEDQENWK
+3173 AMREDQENWK
-3183 RIMLVL
+3183 RIMLVM

-3198 KQENDEKKQMQKEY
+3198 KQEQDEKEKMQKEY
-3212 YESIKENRVY
+3212 YDSIKENRVY
-3222 NYKPIESLPES
+3222 NYKPIDSLPGSTNES
-3233 KEINTTVK
+3233 DPTVE

-3251 IKTKFKKVSFT
+3251 IKPKTSKVSFT
-3262 DNKSFKN
+3262 ENTSFKN
-3269 HRIPIDKRNE
+3269 NRVPVDKRNKS
-3279 NEKILYELSTPEQK
+3279 EKELYELPAAQQK

-3301 TDEEI
+3301 TDKQI
-3306 KSLKYEGDRVQ
+3306 KALKYEGDRVRKILELQ
-3317 KIQEL
+3317 K
-3322 LLDRI
+3322 
-3327 KQKIK
+3327 